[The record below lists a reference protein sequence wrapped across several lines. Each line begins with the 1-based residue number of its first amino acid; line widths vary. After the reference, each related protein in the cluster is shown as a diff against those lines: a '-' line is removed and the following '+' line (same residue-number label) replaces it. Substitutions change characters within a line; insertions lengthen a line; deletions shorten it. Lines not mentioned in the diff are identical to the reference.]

1 MTIFQL
7 LDTITIILLKNGV
20 IDLKEKT
27 CCFTGHRALLKD
39 KLSSISNCL
48 EKTIIKYINEG
59 YRYFGSGG
67 ALGFDTLAAETII
80 QLKERYPYIKLIL
93 VLPCISQTKG
103 WMESDIR
110 KYNNIKLHADK
121 IVYVSKEYTKDCM
134 FKRNRHLVNYSSL
147 CICYLDKT
155 FGGTAYTVNHAKKN
169 NLKIENI
176 ANNDV

>member
-1 MTIFQL
+1 MIY
-7 LDTITIILLKNGV
+7 
-20 IDLKEKT
+20 LKEKT
-27 CCFTGHRALLKD
+27 CCFTGHRALPPK
-39 KLSSISNCL
+39 KLSLICNRL

-59 YRYFGSGG
+59 YCYFGSGG

-80 QLKERYPYIKLIL
+80 KLKERYPYIKLIL
-93 VLPCISQTKG
+93 VLPCFSQTKR

-110 KYNNIKLHADK
+110 KYNNIKLQADK
-121 IVYVSKEYTKDCM
+121 IVYISKEYTSDCM
-134 FKRNRHLVNYSSL
+134 FRRNRHLVKYSSL

-155 FGGTAYTVNHAKKN
+155 YGGTAYTVNHAKKN